1 MDKNCINFNIFYSL
15 FSLLS
20 LHFIL
25 FSSLSPVPSLLP
37 LFLSPIPLNLSHPLK
52 PLPPI
57 SPIVRLAQLLSISS
71 AAIDLTQPRSI
82 SLTVSPSPITAD
94 LTLFPILSV
103 RLSLCLSL
111 VVDFYLF
118 IYFFLLQFG
127 LI

>member
-20 LHFIL
+20 LHFL
-25 FSSLSPVPSLLP
+25 FYLLSHVCSISPVPSLLP

-52 PLPPI
+52 PPPPI

-71 AAIDLTQPRSI
+71 VAIDLTQPCSI

-94 LTLFPILSV
+94 LTLRPSSISPSSLSS
-103 RLSLCLSL
+103 LSAFHSASL
-111 VVDFYLF
+111 
-118 IYFFLLQFG
+118 
-127 LI
+127 